1 MPYDFHLA
9 PEDIV
14 ADVCTGLLRNR
25 AASQSHLRHL
35 RIGVNW
41 WRRSRDCCRRLCG
54 RPVCTAAWAR
64 RGRPAWARR
73 GTRGRSPASPRAPA
87 RWSTAAA
94 AQPCTAAWIS
104 PWLRLLRWRCV
115 LIDWCWPGGGDTLLS
130 RHGAALL
137 LGHGRANP
145 DTEEVWCEM
154 LLNSSV

>member
-41 WRRSRDCCRRLCG
+41 WRRSRDCRRRLSD

-104 PWLRLLRWRCV
+104 SWLRLLRWRCV
-115 LIDWCWPGGGDTLLS
+115 LTDVDLVVVTHCCLGTVLHCCWGTAEQTLTQ
-130 RHGAALL
+130 RRCGV
-137 LGHGRANP
+137 R
-145 DTEEVWCEM
+145 CF
-154 LLNSSV
+154 